1 MVEEV
6 LDQWYG
12 PQDAFYKVRA
22 DDDTKRKVL
31 QVLESA
37 ARGFGRLRAVTQRLD
52 PHAVETLL
60 TKLQAPPIAE
70 IADMKTLHD
79 VVKLSMDSVV
89 WGNASCT
96 FGAFQIIAR
105 QRIRESESVFGLRS
119 IRLSRKLSLTFPSEA
134 SLARVSKISPA
145 LKKRA
150 AQIKLLLMDVDGTMT
165 DGSVT
170 LLSQP
175 DGTALEIKTFDA
187 HDGQGLTLA
196 QTAGL
201 RTGSITGRESAA
213 LLRRAH
219 EMKME
224 FIFMKQPV
232 KMLAYEEILKKA
244 GVSDSA
250 VAFIGD
256 DLPDIPLMR
265 RVGLAVAVGDAAP
278 EVKEAAHHVT
288 IARGGDGAVR
298 EAVELILKSKGIW
311 EAMIDK
317 ARA

>member
-1 MVEEV
+1 
-6 LDQWYG
+6 
-12 PQDAFYKVRA
+12 
-22 DDDTKRKVL
+22 
-31 QVLESA
+31 
-37 ARGFGRLRAVTQRLD
+37 
-52 PHAVETLL
+52 
-60 TKLQAPPIAE
+60 
-70 IADMKTLHD
+70 
-79 VVKLSMDSVV
+79 
-89 WGNASCT
+89 
-96 FGAFQIIAR
+96 
-105 QRIRESESVFGLRS
+105 
-119 IRLSRKLSLTFPSEA
+119 
-134 SLARVSKISPA
+134 LAGVPKISPA

-170 LLSQP
+170 LLSQS
-175 DGTALEIKTFDA
+175 DGTTLEIKTFDA

-201 RTGSITGRESAA
+201 RTGCITGRESAA
-213 LLRRAH
+213 ILRRAH

-224 FIFMKQPV
+224 FIYMKQPV
-232 KMLAYEEILKKA
+232 KMPAYEEILQKA

-256 DLPDIPLMR
+256 DLPDISLLR
-265 RVGLAVAVGDAAP
+265 RVGLAVAVGDAVP
-278 EVKEAAHHVT
+278 EVKKAAHYT
-288 IARGGDGAVR
+288 TRALGGEGAVR

>member
-1 MVEEV
+1 M
-6 LDQWYG
+6 
-12 PQDAFYKVRA
+12 
-22 DDDTKRKVL
+22 
-31 QVLESA
+31 
-37 ARGFGRLRAVTQRLD
+37 
-52 PHAVETLL
+52 
-60 TKLQAPPIAE
+60 
-70 IADMKTLHD
+70 
-79 VVKLSMDSVV
+79 
-89 WGNASCT
+89 
-96 FGAFQIIAR
+96 
-105 QRIRESESVFGLRS
+105 
-119 IRLSRKLSLTFPSEA
+119 
-134 SLARVSKISPA
+134 ARVPNISPT

-165 DGSVT
+165 NGSVT

-201 RTGSITGRESAA
+201 RTGCITGRESGA

-224 FIFMKQPV
+224 FIYMKQPV

-250 VAFIGD
+250 VSFIGD

-265 RVGLAVAVGDAAP
+265 RVGLAVAVGDAVP
-278 EVKEAAHHVT
+278 EVKEAAHYT
-288 IARGGDGAVR
+288 TSALGGDGAVR

>member
-1 MVEEV
+1 MSV
-6 LDQWYG
+6 LSED
-12 PQDAFYKVRA
+12 
-22 DDDTKRKVL
+22 
-31 QVLESA
+31 
-37 ARGFGRLRAVTQRLD
+37 
-52 PHAVETLL
+52 LL
-60 TKLQAPPIAE
+60 T
-70 IADMKTLHD
+70 
-79 VVKLSMDSVV
+79 
-89 WGNASCT
+89 
-96 FGAFQIIAR
+96 
-105 QRIRESESVFGLRS
+105 
-119 IRLSRKLSLTFPSEA
+119 
-134 SLARVSKISPA
+134 ISPA

-150 AQIKLLLMDVDGTMT
+150 AQIKVLLMDVDGTMT

-175 DGTALEIKTFDA
+175 DGSALEIKSFDA

-201 RTGSITGRESAA
+201 RTGCITGRESSA

-224 FIFMKQPV
+224 FIYMKQPV
-232 KMLAYEEILKKA
+232 KMPAFEEILRKT

-256 DLPDIPLMR
+256 DLPDIPLLR
-265 RVGLAVAVGDAAP
+265 RAGLAIAVGDAVP
-278 EVKEAAHHVT
+278 EVKDVAHYT
-288 IARGGDGAVR
+288 TKALAGDGAVR

-311 EAMIDK
+311 KEMIDK